1 MKNTLSIVILI
12 IIICLPSTGQ
22 ICVLDEN
29 GRAFYSYGG
38 IANLAE
44 ELFLYRDI
52 YGEYPKNKKMLLDFI
67 LSEDRYDSTDSLL
80 FHDQISIRRK
90 TLTKLLKN
98 RRNKLTIS
106 RDTCSFYVAKKR
118 TTIRCFGGV
127 AELQKSDSYMFRR
140 WTFSR
145 FFDKDGHCLR
155 SLSSESPFM
164 PQDITKRFSTVVTTE
179 SRSIIERDIIV
190 NQKLTTPVLIPVT
203 MTRDGVFNYDISSLK
218 DLRLFYQEIGKPF
231 ITDNTIG
238 PIAIEDA
245 LDSNYLYAMKAYL
258 IGFFDKH
265 EEVDSIRLWEPILFN
280 NPQTATMLQHH

>member
-118 TTIRCFGGV
+118 TTIRNDENEEHDDDDNNTTSKTSNTSMDLHGPGI
-127 AELQKSDSYMFRR
+127 QKPYGRTTQPLTHSYEGM
-140 WTFSR
+140 
-145 FFDKDGHCLR
+145 
-155 SLSSESPFM
+155 
-164 PQDITKRFSTVVTTE
+164 TT
-179 SRSIIERDIIV
+179 
-190 NQKLTTPVLIPVT
+190 
-203 MTRDGVFNYDISSLK
+203 
-218 DLRLFYQEIGKPF
+218 
-231 ITDNTIG
+231 
-238 PIAIEDA
+238 
-245 LDSNYLYAMKAYL
+245 
-258 IGFFDKH
+258 
-265 EEVDSIRLWEPILFN
+265 
-280 NPQTATMLQHH
+280 